1 MKKVLIAALIA
12 GFSLSATA
20 AQTIR
25 FATEASYPPFE
36 SMDANNKIVG
46 FDVDLAN
53 ALCKEIDASC
63 TFTNQ
68 AFDSLIP
75 SLKFRRFDA
84 VMAGMDITPEREK
97 QVLFTTPYYDNS
109 ALFVGQQGKY
119 TSVDQLK
126 GKKVGVQNGTTHQK
140 FIMDKHPE
148 ITTVPYDSYQNAKL
162 DLQNGRIDAV
172 FGDTAVVTEWL
183 KANPKLVPVGDKVTD
198 KDYFGTGLGIAVR
211 QLSLIH
217 ISEPTRL
224 DAVGL
229 AVCALIIGLA
239 LAMFFAVWESVKWR
253 PIAWIGSALVTILR
267 GLPEILVVLFIYFGS
282 SQLLLTLSDGFTL
295 HLGFTQIPVQMEIE
309 NFDVSPFLCGVIAL
323 SLLYA
328 AYASQ
333 TLRGALKAVPSGQ
346 WESGQALGLSKTAIF
361 FRLVMPQMWRHA
373 LPGLGNQWLVLLKDT
388 ALVSLI
394 SVNDL
399 MLQTKSIATRTQEP
413 FNWYIIAAAIY
424 LVITLISQYILKRI
438 DLRATRFERRPD

>member
-1 MKKVLIAALIA
+1 
-12 GFSLSATA
+12 
-20 AQTIR
+20 
-25 FATEASYPPFE
+25 
-36 SMDANNKIVG
+36 
-46 FDVDLAN
+46 N

-162 DLQNGRIDAV
+162 DLQKWPYRRCFSA
-172 FGDTAVVTEWL
+172 TRAVVTEWL

-211 QLSLIH
+211 Q
-217 ISEPTRL
+217 
-224 DAVGL
+224 
-229 AVCALIIGLA
+229 
-239 LAMFFAVWESVKWR
+239 
-253 PIAWIGSALVTILR
+253 
-267 GLPEILVVLFIYFGS
+267 
-282 SQLLLTLSDGFTL
+282 
-295 HLGFTQIPVQMEIE
+295 
-309 NFDVSPFLCGVIAL
+309 
-323 SLLYA
+323 
-328 AYASQ
+328 
-333 TLRGALKAVPSGQ
+333 
-346 WESGQALGLSKTAIF
+346 
-361 FRLVMPQMWRHA
+361 
-373 LPGLGNQWLVLLKDT
+373 GNTELQQKFNT
-388 ALVSLI
+388 ALEKVKK
-394 SVNDL
+394 DG
-399 MLQTKSIATRTQEP
+399 TYET
-413 FNWYIIAAAIY
+413 IY
-424 LVITLISQYILKRI
+424 NKWFQK
-438 DLRATRFERRPD
+438 